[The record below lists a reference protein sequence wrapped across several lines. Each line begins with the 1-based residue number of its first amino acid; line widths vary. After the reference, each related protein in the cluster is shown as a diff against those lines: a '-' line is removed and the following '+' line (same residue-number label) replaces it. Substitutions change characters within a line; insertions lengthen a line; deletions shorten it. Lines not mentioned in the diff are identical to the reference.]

1 MTPKKSKKAQAA
13 LEIVERRARGL
24 LHSSK
29 PTNIEKLVHGD
40 NASGGDLE
48 HLRKLVKEH
57 QGIERKRL
65 ALESMVCDRALIK
78 NGPPKGEHIFATRE
92 EAHSGG
98 LYMKGKVAYR
108 TPALPQTAIEAI
120 KDTARILAADT
131 EQLVIKAGG
140 IRDTL
145 RAQPIYQ
152 RFLKRTFGLGGG
164 TFLIAS
170 YLVGFID
177 IRHGG
182 KDGRQTKCGAL
193 RGWVDGNGITHEG
206 ARPAEATKLSHII
219 RYCGYAPGK
228 DSSGEWT
235 GRLERRTEGV
245 KLGYNADL
253 RMRLY
258 QWASVI
264 VKAGERFGE
273 NKYYRLYVDTR
284 HRLGS
289 VRNVD
294 KPGWCETVWKS
305 SKGGGAYMA
314 HPHSKAWHK
323 MVHLLLE
330 DLYIVWRAIEGLPVW
345 PSYYSA
351 KLGYTHGG
359 MPTNRMGDGTD
370 WRMIGPKMLTVEE
383 ALRLVGI
390 DETRAPS
397 VDSDPVYDAKAQAV
411 VEAATCEECCGEGFM
426 RDLRGNQWPC
436 RACQG

>member
-1 MTPKKSKKAQAA
+1 MKPKKSKKAQEA
-13 LEIVERRARGL
+13 LDIIERRAHRL
-24 LHSSK
+24 LHSSQPSK
-29 PTNIEKLVHGD
+29 IEKLVHGD
-40 NASGGDLE
+40 SVVGGDME
-48 HLRKLVKEH
+48 HLRKLVKQH

-78 NGPPKGEHIFATRE
+78 NGPPEGEHIFPNRE
-92 EAHSGG
+92 EAECGG
-98 LYMKGKVAYR
+98 LYMKSGIAYR
-108 TPALPQTAIEAI
+108 TPAIPDRAIAVV
-120 KDTARILAADT
+120 KDTAKVLAADA
-131 EQLVIKAGG
+131 EEIVKRPGG

-152 RFLKRTFGLGGG
+152 RFFKRTFGLEGGE
-164 TFLIAS
+164 FLIAS
-170 YLVGFID
+170 YLAAFID

-182 KDGRQTKCGAL
+182 KDGRQTKCGVQ
-193 RGWVDGNGITHEG
+193 RGWVDGNGIVHEG

-264 VKAGERFGE
+264 IKAGTRFGD

-289 VRNVD
+289 VRNEG
-294 KPGWCETVWKS
+294 KPGWRETFWKS
-305 SKGGGAYMA
+305 SKGGGAYMSR
-314 HPHSKAWHK
+314 PHSKAWHK

-330 DLYIVWRAIEGLPVW
+330 DLYTVWRAIEGLPVW

-351 KLGYTHGG
+351 KLGYSHGG
-359 MPTNRMGDGTD
+359 MPTDRMGAGTD

-390 DETRAPS
+390 DEARAPS
-397 VDSDPVYDAKAQAV
+397 ADSDPVYDAKAQAV
-411 VEAATCEECCGEGFM
+411 VEAATCEECCGEGIM